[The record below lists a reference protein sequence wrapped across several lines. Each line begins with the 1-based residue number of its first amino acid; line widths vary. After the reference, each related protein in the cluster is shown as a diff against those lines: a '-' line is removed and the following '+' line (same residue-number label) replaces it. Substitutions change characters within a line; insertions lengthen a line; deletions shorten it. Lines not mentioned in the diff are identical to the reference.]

1 MITFQIRAVLERRT
15 VSDKVALYLFDRSAP
30 GDVIA
35 HALPIVFRSMKTSE
49 ISETIDPAIELPRET
64 AQELLEEL
72 WRLGFRPSKEGSE
85 GQLAAV
91 TRHLEDQRALS
102 WRLLDLVAQRWRSD
116 ELHVF
121 TTEEKSS

>member
-1 MITFQIRAVLERRT
+1 MIAQFRAMLERRAVT
-15 VSDKVALYLFDRSAP
+15 DTIALFIFAIDRSKSRTSE
-30 GDVIA
+30 
-35 HALPIVFRSMKTSE
+35 ALPIVFRDVDE
-49 ISETIDPAIELPRET
+49 NAIREVPRPAIELSREA

-116 ELHVF
+116 ETLVF